1 MDIKDSHVFIV
12 KGMDVCRVM
21 FFRLVKHLDDDSVK
35 VSDLGHGLVK
45 LESAKIHKN
54 RRRYDGC

>member
-1 MDIKDSHVFIV
+1 
-12 KGMDVCRVM
+12 MDVCGVM

-54 RRRYDGC
+54 RRRCGGC

>member
-1 MDIKDSHVFIV
+1 MDIKDSHILIV
-12 KGMDVCRVM
+12 YGMDVCGVM

-45 LESAKIHKN
+45 LEGAKVHKI
-54 RRRYDGC
+54 RRRCDG